1 MCFFE
6 PKNITFGKD
15 IKKIEF
21 HEDKVIKYFKDQEGY
36 NMTLKFMEMM
46 KEYSCYPKLLN
57 YVEKD
62 LIIEMENCG
71 DLLSI
76 KNLPNDWEDQL
87 NQMRKSFIDKQIYIL
102 DLRFM
107 PHTPLIINNLCLK
120 DGKIYLV
127 DLVMFRKRDTN
138 FINNNFYYLINQ
150 IKLYQKM
157 LNNKIFGY
165 LIISFLH
172 IYYEFYRLLYSIY
185 ERSIYNDI

>member
-1 MCFFE
+1 MCFLE

-21 HEDKVIKYFKDQEGY
+21 QEDRVIKYFKDQEGY
-36 NMTLKFMEMM
+36 RMTLKFMEMM
-46 KEYSCYPKLLN
+46 KEYPCYPKLLN

-62 LIIEMENCG
+62 LMIEMENCG

-76 KNLPNDWEDQL
+76 RNLPADWEDQL
-87 NQMRKSFIDKQIYIL
+87 NQMRQSFIDKQIYIL

-120 DGKIYLV
+120 NGKIYLV

-138 FINNNFYYLINQ
+138 FINNNFNYLINQ

-165 LIISFLH
+165 LIINFLH

>member
-1 MCFFE
+1 MCFLE
-6 PKNITFGKD
+6 PKNITYGKD

-21 HEDKVIKYFKDQEGY
+21 YEDKVIKYFKDQEGY
-36 NMTLKFMEMM
+36 TMTLKFMEMM
-46 KEYSCYPKLLN
+46 KEYPCYPKLLN

-62 LIIEMENCG
+62 LMIEMENCG

-76 KNLPNDWEDQL
+76 RNLPDDWKDQL
-87 NQMRKSFIDKQIYIL
+87 DQMRKSFIDKQIYIL

-172 IYYEFYRLLYSIY
+172 IYYEFCRLLYSIY